1 MIVRRFPFYSI
12 APSKIDEMA
21 IYLKALEIQGLFRI
35 LGAKDIFHFYG
46 CEIPTSETRT
56 CDF

>member
-1 MIVRRFPFYSI
+1 M
-12 APSKIDEMA
+12 IDEMA
-21 IYLKALEIQGLFRI
+21 IYLKALEFQGLFRF
-35 LGAKDIFHFYG
+35 LGVKNIFHFYG

>member
-1 MIVRRFPFYSI
+1 M
-12 APSKIDEMA
+12 IDEMA
-21 IYLKALEIQGLFRI
+21 IYLKALEFQGFFRI
-35 LGAKDIFHFYG
+35 SEAKNIFHFYG